1 VKARTLYYIGW
12 DEKFP
17 VYELGEASPLGCIA
31 LSEIERQDYLNVIR
45 RYNSW
50 QERLRKAAY
59 ALEESEN

>member
-12 DEKFP
+12 DEKF
-17 VYELGEASPLGCIA
+17 A